1 MYLFFMISGFLFVTG
16 LSVLLKFIYEIF
28 PINKITNF
36 LSPTE
41 ESVFNN
47 IGKVI
52 IPNILWALIEVSL
65 LGSNYYFLLG
75 FILNIFVSMSTIYVI
90 EYGYRLII
98 NKNKNNN
105 LTNIISI
112 ITGSIFGFSVN
123 YLCLLIGVSK
133 DIKMYY
139 SVIGILLFIIIYIII
154 KLFPPKSNFFK
165 KDIS

>member
-105 LTNIISI
+105 LINIISI

-123 YLCLLIGVSK
+123 YLCLLKKTMYFHQKVIFLKKIFHKKV
-133 DIKMYY
+133 IKT
-139 SVIGILLFIIIYIII
+139 IIYT
-154 KLFPPKSNFFK
+154 KGVHEKWK
-165 KDIS
+165 R

>member
-65 LGSNYYFLLG
+65 LGSN
-75 FILNIFVSMSTIYVI
+75 
-90 EYGYRLII
+90 
-98 NKNKNNN
+98 
-105 LTNIISI
+105 
-112 ITGSIFGFSVN
+112 
-123 YLCLLIGVSK
+123 
-133 DIKMYY
+133 
-139 SVIGILLFIIIYIII
+139 
-154 KLFPPKSNFFK
+154 
-165 KDIS
+165 

>member
-36 LSPTE
+36 LSSTE

-105 LTNIISI
+105 LINIISI

>member
-1 MYLFFMISGFLFVTG
+1 MYLFFMINGLLFVIG
-16 LSVLLKFIYEIF
+16 LSTLLKFIYEIF

-47 IGKVI
+47 IGIII
-52 IPNILWALIEVSL
+52 IPSILWALIESSL
-65 LGSNYYFLLG
+65 LGNNYYFLLG
-75 FILNIFVSMSTIYVI
+75 FILNIFVSMATIYVI

-98 NKNKNNN
+98 NKNKNNYII
-105 LTNIISI
+105 NIISI

-133 DIKMYY
+133 DIKLYY
-139 SVIGILLFIIIYIII
+139 SVIGILLFIIIYVLI
-154 KLFPPKSNFFK
+154 KLFTPKSKIFK

>member
-1 MYLFFMISGFLFVTG
+1 MYLFFMISGLLFVIG
-16 LSVLLKFIYEIF
+16 LSTLLKFIYEIF

-41 ESVFNN
+41 ESIFNN
-47 IGKVI
+47 IGIII
-52 IPNILWALIEVSL
+52 IPSILWALIESSL
-65 LGSNYYFLLG
+65 LGNNYYFLLG
-75 FILNIFVSMSTIYVI
+75 FILNIFVSMATIYVI

-98 NKNKNNN
+98 NKNKNNYII
-105 LTNIISI
+105 NIISI

-123 YLCLLIGVSK
+123 YLCLLIGISK

-139 SVIGILLFIIIYIII
+139 SVIGILLFIIIYVLI
-154 KLFPPKSNFFK
+154 KLFLPKSKVFK

>member
-1 MYLFFMISGFLFVTG
+1 MYLFFMISGLLFVIG

-47 IGKVI
+47 IEKVI
-52 IPNILWALIEVSL
+52 IPNILWALIDVSL

-75 FILNIFVSMSTIYVI
+75 FILNIFVSMATIYVI

-105 LTNIISI
+105 LINIISI

>member
-1 MYLFFMISGFLFVTG
+1 MYLFFMISGLLFVIG
-16 LSVLLKFIYEIF
+16 LSTLLKFIYEIF

-41 ESVFNN
+41 ESIFNN
-47 IGKVI
+47 IGIII
-52 IPNILWALIEVSL
+52 IPSILWALIESSL
-65 LGSNYYFLLG
+65 LGNNYYFLLG
-75 FILNIFVSMSTIYVI
+75 FILNIFVSMATIYLI

-98 NKNKNNN
+98 NKNKNNYIIN
-105 LTNIISI
+105 NISI

-123 YLCLLIGVSK
+123 YLCLLIGISK

-139 SVIGILLFIIIYIII
+139 SVIGILLFIIIYVLI
-154 KLFPPKSNFFK
+154 KLFTPKSKIFK